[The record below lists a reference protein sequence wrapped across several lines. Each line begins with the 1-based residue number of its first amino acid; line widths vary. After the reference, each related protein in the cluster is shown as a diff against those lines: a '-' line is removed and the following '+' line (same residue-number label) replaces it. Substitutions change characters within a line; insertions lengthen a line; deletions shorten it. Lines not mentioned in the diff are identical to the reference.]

1 MAMDPP
7 KTPSVGLDRAA
18 VDRKL
23 SAPKGEIEKAA
34 SARRQ
39 SFMKA
44 PHEKPAMQ
52 YDADVLLRAL
62 CKPWEMGGHTHD
74 FLLCHR
80 SARSTD
86 LYKHYETDK
95 YLIKVSS
102 RLRFLESKKL
112 LFSPQKHEKMVA
124 EKVAWNRQRKLRED
138 MLHLLTR
145 LHSIEKQRRRFIGLR
160 IIRCL

>member
-95 YLIKVSS
+95 YLIK
-102 RLRFLESKKL
+102 
-112 LFSPQKHEKMVA
+112 KHEKMVA